1 MEVLVN
7 SKFPFIHKL
16 NGEKRGF
23 TLGTGGSGSDNK
35 WKTWDFWGG
44 GYGTT
49 TAGISVTKDT
59 ALKQSAYWR
68 AVNLL
73 SSQIASFPIGL
84 FERLSNGDTHEITD
98 HPAVKLLKLRPNSW
112 MNPLIWRE
120 SMQANTLIH
129 GNGYSY
135 IERTGNGEPIALKM
149 MDSTQTEP
157 AIAGDTLAYKYGSD
171 IYDSFLVLHIPS
183 LIIDGIKGKAIL
195 EVAAESMGV
204 GLAMQKYSANFF
216 KNGAKQTGVLQH
228 PMALSPDTITKMRES
243 FEKKMKD
250 KEGGT
255 MILDE
260 GMKYQPLSI
269 PPDQQ
274 QLLQSK
280 QFSVQELARWF
291 GIPPHLLFEESR
303 STFNNI
309 SEQGIEFVRY
319 TLTQWVT
326 RWEAELKIKLLTVKE
341 QESYFFKMNMN
352 SLLRGDLKS
361 RYDAYG
367 IGVEKGWLSPN
378 EVRGWEDL
386 NKIPGG
392 DTYTQQINKEP
403 LNENKG
409 SETQTGAS

>member
-1 MEVLVN
+1 MYILN
-7 SKFPFIHKL
+7 STFPFVHKL
-16 NGEKRGF
+16 NGEARGIV
-23 TLGTGGSGSDNK
+23 TGTGGTGFNNDF
-35 WKTWDFWGG
+35 KTWDFWGG
-44 GYGTT
+44 SYGTT
-49 TAGISVTKDT
+49 FAGVTVTEKT

-84 FERLSNGDTHEITD
+84 FERLENGDTKEITD
-98 HPAVKLLKLRPNSW
+98 HPAVKLLKTRPNNW
-112 MNPLIWRE
+112 MNPIIWRE
-120 SMQANTLIH
+120 SMQSNTLIH

-135 IERTGNGEPIALKM
+135 IERSKNGEPLALKI
-149 MDSTQTEP
+149 MDATQTEP
-157 AIAGDTLAYKYGSD
+157 IITGDTLAYKIGSTVV
-171 IYDSFLVLHIPS
+171 DSFYVLHIPS
-183 LIIDGIKGKAIL
+183 LIIDGVKGKAIL
-195 EVAAESMGV
+195 EAAAESMGV
-204 GLAMQKYSANFF
+204 GLAMQKFSANFF
-216 KNGAKQTGVLQH
+216 KNGAKQSGVLMH
-228 PMALSPDTITKMRES
+228 PHQLSDTAMDGMRKS
-243 FEKKMKD
+243 FNKKMKD
-250 KEGGT
+250 EEGGT
-255 MILDE
+255 LILPE
-260 GMKYQPLSI
+260 GLRYQPLSI
-269 PPDQQ
+269 PPDQA
-274 QLLQSK
+274 QLLESK

-326 RWEAELKIKLLTVKE
+326 RWEAELKIKLLTQEE
-341 QESYFFKMNMN
+341 QENRFFKLNMN

-403 LNENKG
+403 LKKEDNEK
-409 SETQTGAS
+409 